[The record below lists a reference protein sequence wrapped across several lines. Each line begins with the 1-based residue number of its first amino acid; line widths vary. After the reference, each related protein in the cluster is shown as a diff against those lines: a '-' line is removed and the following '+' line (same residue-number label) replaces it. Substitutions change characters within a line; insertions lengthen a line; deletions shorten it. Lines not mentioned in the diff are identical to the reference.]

1 MNLTSC
7 NFKFSTFTLSMTA
20 KIACSNSVVEES
32 GSSVAFPDIYKVY
45 LQNLRLEP
53 SAADNLHREHVKY
66 LLKDKKLILVLDL
79 DHTLVNSVFNDQ
91 ITEEEEYLL
100 DEIMMIEGKT

>member
-1 MNLTSC
+1 MWYPSDKILKLIVNVSQNYCSNCEVHSLAKYIKLSFC
-7 NFKFSTFTLSMTA
+7 NSNFK
-20 KIACSNSVVEES
+20 SNEK
-32 GSSVAFPDIYKVY
+32 F
-45 LQNLRLEP
+45 
-53 SAADNLHREHVKY
+53 EHVKY

-91 ITEEEEYLL
+91 LTEEEEYLL